1 MTKDFAALKNIRK
14 IHMIGIGGVSMSG
27 IALILKKDGFEVT
40 GSDKNYGDMV
50 ETLEKNGIPVF
61 IGSNAD
67 LVKDADV
74 VVYTSAINQHDP
86 EFVRAKSLGI
96 PTYERAKFLG
106 LLLSSYE
113 KPICIS
119 GTHGKTTTTSM
130 VASIFIDA
138 NMDPNVQVGSKYEK
152 LNNTNYRLGNSE
164 YFILE
169 ACEYVDSFLN
179 FPHHCA
185 TILNIEAEHLDY
197 FSDIEDIKKSFKKF
211 ILMLPE
217 DGILVINQD
226 DTYCMEVLDDVIDE
240 LQRKNVRV
248 LKFSLSDPDA
258 HIYAKNFKVNMKG
271 FYTFDVI
278 DPRNGKSYNFY
289 LTVPGIHNV
298 YDALAAITTCY
309 AYGIDF
315 ASMKKSLSR
324 FSGAKRRF
332 EYKKKIAKGV
342 ELYDDYAHHPTE
354 IKATLAAAKQK
365 EHNKVI
371 AAFQPHTFSRTKE
384 LLEDFAHAFV
394 DADVVLIMDI
404 YAAREID
411 DGTISS
417 KDVVDLVNKNGT
429 KAIYTPTLQDIADK
443 INELVEQGDIVL
455 SIGAGNI
462 THLADYFEDYGKKKK
477 ILGSEK

>member
-1 MTKDFAALKNIRK
+1 MTKDFTALKNTHK

-27 IALILKKDGFEVT
+27 IALILKKDGFEVS
-40 GSDKNYGDMV
+40 GSDKNYGDMIDI
-50 ETLEKNGIPVF
+50 LEKNGIPVY

-67 LVKDADV
+67 LVKDADI

-106 LLLSSYE
+106 LLLQNYE
-113 KPICIS
+113 KPICIC

-130 VASIFIDA
+130 ISSIFIDA

-152 LNNTNYRLGNSE
+152 LNNSNYRLGNSE

-185 TILNIEAEHLDY
+185 TVLNIEAEHLDY

-217 DGILVINQD
+217 NGILVINQD
-226 DTYCMEVLDDVIDE
+226 DIHCMEVLNDVIDE
-240 LQRKNVRV
+240 LQRKNIRIY
-248 LKFSLSDPDA
+248 KFSLSDPDA
-258 HIYAKNFKVNMKG
+258 HIYAKNFSVNIKG
-271 FYTFDVI
+271 FYSFDVT
-278 DPRNGKSYNFY
+278 DPRNDKTYHFY

-298 YDALAAITTCY
+298 YDALAAITTCQ

-315 ASMKKSLSR
+315 EDMRKSLNK
-324 FSGAKRRF
+324 FCGAKRRF
-332 EYKKKIAKGV
+332 EYKKTIAEKV

-365 EHNKVI
+365 EHNRII

-384 LLEDFAHAFV
+384 LLEDFSNAFV
-394 DADVVLIMDI
+394 DADIVLLMDI

-417 KDVVDLVNKNGT
+417 KDVVNLINKHSK
-429 KAIYTPTLQDIADK
+429 KAIYTPTLEDIAK
-443 INELVEQGDIVL
+443 KVKEIVQPGDIVL

-462 THLADYFEDYGKKKK
+462 THLADYFDDLNKKK
-477 ILGSEK
+477 

>member
-1 MTKDFAALKNIRK
+1 MNKDFEALKNIKK

-27 IALILKKDGFEVT
+27 IALILKKDGYEVT
-40 GSDKNYGDMV
+40 GSDRNYGDMI
-50 ETLEKNGIPVF
+50 ETLEQNGIPVF

-67 LVKDADV
+67 LVKSADV

-106 LLLSSYE
+106 MLLTSYAR
-113 KPICIS
+113 PICIS

-130 VASIFIDA
+130 ISSIFIDA
-138 NMDPNVQVGSKYEK
+138 GLDPNVQVGSKYEK
-152 LNNTNYRLGNSE
+152 LNNTNYRLGNSDF
-164 YFILE
+164 FILE

-179 FPHHCA
+179 FPHDCA

-197 FSDIEDIKKSFKKF
+197 FSDIEDIKKSFKEF

-217 DGILVINQD
+217 NGTLVINQD
-226 DTYCMEVLDDVIDE
+226 DEHCMEVLADVKDE
-240 LQRKNVRV
+240 LQQKNVRV
-248 LKFSLSDPDA
+248 FKFSLSEPDA
-258 HIYAKNFKVNMKG
+258 YIYAKNFKCNMKG
-271 FYTFDVI
+271 FYSFDVT
-278 DPRNGKSYNFY
+278 DPRNNETYNFY

-298 YDALAAITTCY
+298 YDALAAITTGL
-309 AYGIDF
+309 AYGVKFED
-315 ASMKKSLSR
+315 MQKSLSK
-324 FSGAKRRF
+324 FCGAKRRF
-332 EYKKKIAKGV
+332 EYKKTIAEGV

-365 EHNKVI
+365 KHKRII
-371 AAFQPHTFSRTKE
+371 ACFQPHTFSRTKE

-394 DADVVLIMDI
+394 DADIVYIMDI
-404 YAAREID
+404 YAAREVD

-417 KDVVDLVNKNGT
+417 KDVVKLVNESGT
-429 KAIYTPTLQDIADK
+429 KAVYTPTLEDIA
-443 INELVEQGDIVL
+443 NELRKEMQPKDIVL

-462 THLADYFEDYGKKKK
+462 THLSDYFEDLKPRKK
-477 ILGSEK
+477 

>member
-1 MTKDFAALKNIRK
+1 MNKDFDALKNIHK

-27 IALILKKDGFEVT
+27 IALILKKDGFEVS
-40 GSDKNYGDMV
+40 GSDKNYGDMIDI
-50 ETLEKNGIPVF
+50 LEKNDIHVY

-67 LVKDADV
+67 LVKDADI

-106 LLLSSYE
+106 LLLNSY
-113 KPICIS
+113 KRPICIC

-130 VASIFIDA
+130 ISSIFIDA

-152 LNNTNYRLGNSE
+152 LNNSNYRLGNSE

-185 TILNIEAEHLDY
+185 TVLNIEAEHLDY

-217 DGILVINQD
+217 NGILVINQD
-226 DTYCMEVLDDVIDE
+226 DTHCMEVLDDCIDD
-240 LQRKNVRV
+240 LQKKSVRIF
-248 LKFSLSDPDA
+248 KFSLSDPDA
-258 HIYAKNFKVNMKG
+258 YIYAKNFSCNIKG
-271 FYTFDVI
+271 FYSFDVT
-278 DPRNGKSYNFY
+278 DPRNGKTYNFY

-298 YDALAAITTCY
+298 YDALAAITTSL
-309 AYGIDF
+309 AYGIKFED
-315 ASMKKSLSR
+315 MQKSLSK
-324 FSGAKRRF
+324 FCGAKRRF
-332 EYKKKIAKGV
+332 EFKKTIAPNV

-365 EHNKVI
+365 EHNKII

-384 LLEDFAHAFV
+384 LLTDFSHAFK
-394 DADVVLIMDI
+394 DADVVLLMDI
-404 YAAREID
+404 YAAREKD

-417 KDVVDLVNKNGT
+417 RDIEKLINKENK
-429 KAIYTPTLQDIADK
+429 KAFYTQNLEKTAQK
-443 INELVEQGDIVL
+443 IKEIIEPGDIVL
-455 SIGAGNI
+455 SIGAGTI
-462 THLADYFEDYGKKKK
+462 THLADYFDDINEKKD
-477 ILGSEK
+477 

>member
-1 MTKDFAALKNIRK
+1 MNKDFDALKNIHK

-27 IALILKKDGFEVT
+27 IALILKKDGFEVS
-40 GSDKNYGDMV
+40 GSDKNYGDMIDI
-50 ETLEKNGIPVF
+50 LEKNDIHVY

-67 LVKDADV
+67 LVKDADI

-106 LLLSSYE
+106 LLLNSY
-113 KPICIS
+113 KRPICIC

-130 VASIFIDA
+130 ISSIFIDA

-152 LNNTNYRLGNSE
+152 LNNSNYRLGNSE

-185 TILNIEAEHLDY
+185 TVLNIEAEHLDY

-217 DGILVINQD
+217 NGILVINQD
-226 DTYCMEVLDDVIDE
+226 DTHCMEVLDDCIDD
-240 LQRKNVRV
+240 LQKKSVRIF
-248 LKFSLSDPDA
+248 KFSLSDPDA
-258 HIYAKNFKVNMKG
+258 YIYAKNFSCNIKG
-271 FYTFDVI
+271 FYSFDVT
-278 DPRNGKSYNFY
+278 DPRNGKTYNFY

-298 YDALAAITTCY
+298 YDALAAITTSL
-309 AYGIDF
+309 AYGIKFED
-315 ASMKKSLSR
+315 MQKSLSK
-324 FSGAKRRF
+324 FCGAKRRF
-332 EYKKKIAKGV
+332 EFKKTIAPNV

-365 EHNKVI
+365 EHNKII

-384 LLEDFAHAFV
+384 LLTDFSHAFK
-394 DADVVLIMDI
+394 DADVVLLMDI
-404 YAAREID
+404 YAAREKD

-417 KDVVDLVNKNGT
+417 RDIEKLINKENKKT
-429 KAIYTPTLQDIADK
+429 IYTQNLEKTAQK
-443 INELVEQGDIVL
+443 IKEIIEPGDIVL
-455 SIGAGNI
+455 SIGAGTI
-462 THLADYFEDYGKKKK
+462 THLADYFDDINEKKD
-477 ILGSEK
+477 

>member
-1 MTKDFAALKNIRK
+1 MNKDFDALKNIHK

-27 IALILKKDGFEVT
+27 IALILKKDGFEVS
-40 GSDKNYGDMV
+40 GSDKNYGDMIDI
-50 ETLEKNGIPVF
+50 LEKNDIHVY

-67 LVKDADV
+67 LVKDADI

-106 LLLSSYE
+106 LLLNSY
-113 KPICIS
+113 KRPICIC

-130 VASIFIDA
+130 ISSIFIDA

-152 LNNTNYRLGNSE
+152 LNNSNYRLGNSE

-185 TILNIEAEHLDY
+185 TVLNIEAEHLDY

-217 DGILVINQD
+217 NGILVINQD
-226 DTYCMEVLDDVIDE
+226 DTHCMEVLDDCIDD
-240 LQRKNVRV
+240 LQKKSVRIF
-248 LKFSLSDPDA
+248 KFSLSDPDA
-258 HIYAKNFKVNMKG
+258 YIYAKNFSCNIKG
-271 FYTFDVI
+271 FYSFDVT
-278 DPRNGKSYNFY
+278 DPRNGKTYNFY

-298 YDALAAITTCY
+298 YDALAAITTSL
-309 AYGIDF
+309 AYGIKFED
-315 ASMKKSLSR
+315 MQKSLSK
-324 FSGAKRRF
+324 FCGAKRRF
-332 EYKKKIAKGV
+332 EFKKTIAPNV

-365 EHNKVI
+365 EHNKII

-384 LLEDFAHAFV
+384 LLTDFSHAFK
-394 DADVVLIMDI
+394 DADVVLLMDI
-404 YAAREID
+404 YAAREKD

-417 KDVVDLVNKNGT
+417 RDIEKLINKENK
-429 KAIYTPTLQDIADK
+429 KAFYTQNLEKTAQK
-443 INELVEQGDIVL
+443 IKEIIEPGDIVL
-455 SIGAGNI
+455 SIGAGTI
-462 THLADYFEDYGKKKK
+462 THLADYFDD
-477 ILGSEK
+477 ISEKKD

>member
-1 MTKDFAALKNIRK
+1 MNKDFAALKNIRK

-27 IALILKKDGFEVT
+27 IALILKKEGFIVT
-40 GSDKNYGDMV
+40 GSDKNYGDMIDI
-50 ETLEKNGIPVF
+50 LEQNGISVF
-61 IGSNAD
+61 IGSNAE

-106 LLLSSYE
+106 MLLESYE
-113 KPICIS
+113 KPICVC

-130 VASIFIDA
+130 ISSIFIDA
-138 NMDPNVQVGSKYEK
+138 GVDPNVQVGSKYEK
-152 LNNTNYRLGNSE
+152 LNNSNYRLGDSE

-185 TILNIEAEHLDY
+185 TVLNIEAEHLDY
-197 FSDIEDIKKSFKKF
+197 FSDIEDIKKSFKQF
-211 ILMLPE
+211 ILMLPNE
-217 DGILVINQD
+217 GILVINQD
-226 DTYCMEVLDDVIDE
+226 DTHCMEVLEDCMDE
-240 LQRKNVRV
+240 LTRKNVRIF
-248 LKFSLSDPDA
+248 KFSLSDPDA
-258 HIYAKNFKVNMKG
+258 YIYAKNFKCNIKG
-271 FYTFDVI
+271 FYSFDVT
-278 DPRNGKSYNFY
+278 DPRNGKTYNFY

-298 YDALAAITTCY
+298 YDSLAAITTSL
-309 AYGIDF
+309 AYGLSFED
-315 ASMKKSLSR
+315 MQKSLSK
-324 FSGAKRRF
+324 FCGAKRRF
-332 EYKKKIAKGV
+332 EYKKTIAKGV

-365 EHNKVI
+365 KHKRII

-384 LLEDFAHAFV
+384 LLEDFAHAFK
-394 DADVVLIMDI
+394 DADVVLLMDI

-417 KDVVDLVNKNGT
+417 KDVVNLVNKNGT
-429 KAIYTPTLQDIADK
+429 EAIYTPTLEDIAK
-443 INELVEQGDIVL
+443 KLKTIVEPGDIVL

-462 THLADYFEDYGKKKK
+462 THLADFFEDVSKAKK
-477 ILGSEK
+477 IKD